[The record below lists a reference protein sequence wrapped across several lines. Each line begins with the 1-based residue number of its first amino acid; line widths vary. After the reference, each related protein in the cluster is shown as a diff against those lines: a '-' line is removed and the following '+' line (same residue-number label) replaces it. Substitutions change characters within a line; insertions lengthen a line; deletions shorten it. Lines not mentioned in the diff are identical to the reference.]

1 MENVL
6 YTINLVIHLLAAI
19 LCVAAPFY
27 QLRWVKL
34 RGKLGYPIIYPFDRA
49 LENVLSLQPK
59 LCFAFILTLIVTG
72 FAFPLIHYGFHGGW
86 REVSN
91 LPLAIFTAKAILA
104 FVGLAINIHGVWIL
118 DPEIQKTFATFS
130 PAETPSDELLNRFWA
145 LRATRKKLCLFCFGL
160 ALTIVIITPIL
171 RFYK

>member
-6 YTINLVIHLLAAI
+6 YSINLLIHVLAAI
-19 LCVAAPFY
+19 FCVAAPFY

-34 RGKLGYPIIYPFDRA
+34 RGKLGYPIIYPFDRVI
-49 LENVLSLQPK
+49 EKVLSLQPR
-59 LCFAFILTLIVTG
+59 LCFAFNVTLIVTG
-72 FAFPLIHYGFHGGW
+72 FAFPLIHYGFHGEW

-91 LPLAIFTAKAILA
+91 LVLAIFSAKTILA
-104 FVGLAINIHGVWIL
+104 FIGLALLVHGVWIL

-130 PAETPSDELLNRFWA
+130 PTKQPPDELLNRFWA
-145 LRATRKKLCLFCFGL
+145 LRATRKRTCQFCFGL